1 MFISSNQLQLLS
13 ILKHSQKK
21 TRPNKHDF
29 RVYLYKQ
36 DLQNGRK
43 MSIFSD
49 FTVPIFY
56 HHSLI
61 ISKTGMTKNQEN
73 CTEYFGD

>member
-1 MFISSNQLQLLS
+1 MILEFICTSKIFRTEEKCQFLV
-13 ILKHSQKK
+13 IL
-21 TRPNKHDF
+21 PF
-29 RVYLYKQ
+29 R
-36 DLQNGRK
+36 
-43 MSIFSD
+43 
-49 FTVPIFY
+49 Y